1 MNLIELCEPLFNY
14 VCRLNR
20 LARSGQPADFDLVR
34 ADIKELLAKASEASH
49 ESAALAEQ
57 FKKVE
62 LSLIFFI
69 DSVIAESA
77 LSFTANWNQR
87 RLAYERNE
95 LSGDEKFFDILDE
108 NLTQQGPEADER
120 LAIFYTCIG
129 LGFTGWYQTQPEYLR
144 KKMRQVA
151 LRITN
156 YVEPDE
162 ESLITADAY
171 HYTDTTNLP
180 LPVKE
185 SLTPVLIVLVGLV
198 ILVAGLNFYLF
209 RRSSSDLQRDIDTI
223 LAHDQGRKTA
233 VGGQH

>member
-1 MNLIELCEPLFNY
+1 MTLIELCEPLFNY

-20 LARSGQPADFDLVR
+20 LARSGQPADFDIVR
-34 ADIKELLAKASEASH
+34 ADIKELLAKAAEGSH
-49 ESAALAEQ
+49 ESPALTDQ

-62 LSLIFFI
+62 LSLIFFV
-69 DSVIAESA
+69 DSVIAESP
-77 LSFTANWNQR
+77 LPFTANWNQR

-108 NLTQQGPEADER
+108 NLAQQGPEANER

-151 LRITN
+151 LRITD

-162 ESLITADAY
+162 QSLITPDAY
-171 HYTDTTNLP
+171 QHTDTTNLP
-180 LPVKE
+180 LPVSE
-185 SLTPVLIVLVGLV
+185 SVAPVLIVLVGLV
-198 ILVAGLNFYLF
+198 ILVAGMNFYLF
-209 RRSSSDLQRDIDTI
+209 RRSSSDLQQALDTI
-223 LAHDQGRKTA
+223 VVHDQGQKA
-233 VGGQH
+233 AAGGQR